1 MASFDDEQAQA
12 KSLESAKKVVK
23 EQAFYM
29 KRSMDGDG
37 DTLQLVL
44 DHAMAMLKEL
54 QTNLLSPKS
63 YYDVYMMVQEELRQL
78 EEHIL
83 SLQRSGRSIASVYEK
98 VQDCSNIV
106 PRLYLLCCVGGVY
119 IQSQEAPANEVL
131 TDMVEM
137 IKGVQHPMRGL
148 FLRNYLTQ
156 VTKNRLP
163 DIGSLYEGVGGVK
176 DASNFILQNFS
187 EANRLW
193 VRLQSPV
200 ASKDKKTREKE
211 RLDLRILV
219 GTNLVRLSQLE
230 GLDIEEYKFHG
241 LPRILEEII
250 SCKDVIAQSYLMDCI
265 IQVFPGKSCVYVF
278 VYVYIYIYIYILY
291 MYIYIHIYMY
301 IYIYICISLDTVLSY
316 SSSVHYYSQLT

>member
-1 MASFDDEQAQA
+1 MASFEDEQAQA
-12 KSLESAKKVVK
+12 KSLENAKKVVK

-44 DHAMAMLKEL
+44 DHAIAMLKEL

-78 EEHIL
+78 EEYIL
-83 SLQRSGRSIASVYEK
+83 SLQRGGQSIASIYEK
-98 VQDCSNIV
+98 AQDCVNIV

-163 DIGSLYEGVGGVK
+163 DIGSLYEGAGGVK

-193 VRLQSPV
+193 VRLQSPG
-200 ASKDKKTREKE
+200 AFKDKKTREKE

-230 GLDIEEYKFHG
+230 GLDIQEYKNHG

-265 IQVFPGKSCVYVF
+265 IQVFPGISYYVTLHYHT
-278 VYVYIYIYIYILY
+278 V
-291 MYIYIHIYMY
+291 
-301 IYIYICISLDTVLSY
+301 SL
-316 SSSVHYYSQLT
+316 